1 MIPTIGSDS
10 VAWIDTDQM
19 REIDR
24 IMIEDLHIELLQMME
39 NAGHNLA
46 TLVRA
51 RFAPTSVAV
60 YVGAGGNG
68 GGGLVAARH
77 LANVGIDVH
86 IVLSAPEHKMSPAAA
101 HQLDIVKRLGLH
113 VSSEPASADVALDAL
128 IGYGL
133 IGSLRGETARL
144 AQAIH
149 LNSDVVVS
157 LDAPTGLDT
166 STGSAGVTTI
176 RPDATLTLCLPKV
189 GLGQQVDPG
198 QQVEPAQQVGE
209 LYLADIS
216 VPPSVTE
223 HVGNKPAPPFE
234 LGPIL
239 RLT

>member
-1 MIPTIGSDS
+1 MRCEAGLVFPSINRDRVG
-10 VAWIDTDQM
+10 WISTDQM

-39 NAGHNLA
+39 NAGRNLA

-51 RFAPTSVAV
+51 RFAPETVAV
-60 YVGAGGNG
+60 YVGSGGNG

-77 LANVGIDVH
+77 LANAGVEVH
-86 IVLSAPEHKMSPAAA
+86 VVVSAPPERMSAAA
-101 HQLDIVKRLGLH
+101 SHQLDIAQRLGLPISTDP
-113 VSSEPASADVALDAL
+113 VSADLAIDAL

-133 IGSLRGETARL
+133 VGNLRADIAMLSSALGTSS
-144 AQAIH
+144 
-149 LNSDVVVS
+149 NFVVS

-166 STGSAGVTTI
+166 SSGATSEATV

-189 GLGQQVDPG
+189 GLAD
-198 QQVEPAQQVGE
+198 QVGE

-216 VPPSVTE
+216 VPPFVSE
-223 HVGNKPAPPFE
+223 RIAGQPAPPFE

-239 RLT
+239 HLNSH